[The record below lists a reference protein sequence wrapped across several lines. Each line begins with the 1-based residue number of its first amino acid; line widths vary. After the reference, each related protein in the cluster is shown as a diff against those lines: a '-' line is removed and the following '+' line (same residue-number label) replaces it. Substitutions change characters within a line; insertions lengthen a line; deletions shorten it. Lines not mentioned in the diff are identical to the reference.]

1 MCVCVDI
8 CIVYVTAFRL
18 RKSLGHGFY
27 FNQIQIIYIYIFVY
41 VCVNIVICP
50 LTAELDVTPICQG
63 CYSCFHVPLASAS
76 QVPAEGSGSGRQ
88 RGCLTGAIASRVAGK
103 TLGAAGLE
111 CFGQGSTLQQLWFIL
126 LIIWCWEHLICNSGK
141 LPLPVLKGAPG
152 SFTLVAEPRAPATAF
167 FWCLPSFEADQCLCR
182 S

>member
-1 MCVCVDI
+1 M
-8 CIVYVTAFRL
+8 
-18 RKSLGHGFY
+18 
-27 FNQIQIIYIYIFVY
+27 
-41 VCVNIVICP
+41 
-50 LTAELDVTPICQG
+50 
-63 CYSCFHVPLASAS
+63 
-76 QVPAEGSGSGRQ
+76 PAEGSGSGRQ

-152 SFTLVAEPRAPATAF
+152 SFTIYIYIQMYIYILFIYLFIEIID
-167 FWCLPSFEADQCLCR
+167 W
-182 S
+182 

>member
-1 MCVCVDI
+1 MHSNLCLIKRVK
-8 CIVYVTAFRL
+8 R
-18 RKSLGHGFY
+18 
-27 FNQIQIIYIYIFVY
+27 N
-41 VCVNIVICP
+41 VICP

-152 SFTLVAEPRAPATAF
+152 SFTIYIYIYIQIVYIYIYIYTIYL
-167 FWCLPSFEADQCLCR
+167 SIY
-182 S
+182 

>member
-1 MCVCVDI
+1 M
-8 CIVYVTAFRL
+8 
-18 RKSLGHGFY
+18 
-27 FNQIQIIYIYIFVY
+27 
-41 VCVNIVICP
+41 ICP

-152 SFTLVAEPRAPATAF
+152 SFTMYMYMYIYIYIGDHHNS
-167 FWCLPSFEADQCLCR
+167 FWDSPFANQQMAGFLDMP
-182 S
+182 

>member
-1 MCVCVDI
+1 MTRMI
-8 CIVYVTAFRL
+8 LWKETLTESKLFAGL
-18 RKSLGHGFY
+18 RNKTMHSNLCLIKRVKR
-27 FNQIQIIYIYIFVY
+27 N
-41 VCVNIVICP
+41 VICP

-152 SFTLVAEPRAPATAF
+152 SFTLVAELSAPATAF
-167 FWCLPSFEADQCLCR
+167 LFVFAFF
-182 S
+182 

>member
-1 MCVCVDI
+1 M
-8 CIVYVTAFRL
+8 A
-18 RKSLGHGFY
+18 S
-27 FNQIQIIYIYIFVY
+27 IYIYIY
-41 VCVNIVICP
+41 YIYMAVICP
-50 LTAELDVTPICQG
+50 LTAVLDVTPICQG

-126 LIIWCWEHLICNSGK
+126 LIIWCWEHLLCNSGK
-141 LPLPVLKGAPG
+141 LPLPVLKGSPRLFHTG
-152 SFTLVAEPRAPATAF
+152 SGATCSSYCLFLFGVCLLLKLISACVVAERAGSRGRDGLAF
-167 FWCLPSFEADQCLCR
+167 ANDSCS
-182 S
+182 